1 MPSSYPLRRLSW
13 LTLALFLSYLAV
25 AMSLPVISLFVE
37 ARLGLGN
44 AAGGLAVGIAFLSTI
59 LTRGLAGRRADALG
73 GGRVMREGLWIYAAA
88 SLVCLA
94 SGWGGLGRGPAFG
107 VLLAGR
113 LVLGVGE
120 SLTLVGMITWGIG
133 LAGQAQAGRF
143 LALMGAGMYGSFV
156 LGGPLGLA
164 AYQAGGF
171 GATMAGCA
179 LAPLVG
185 LAMVALVPAVAPA
198 ARPRETRF
206 LAVLGRV
213 WRHGSIV
220 GLQGVGFAAIG
231 AFQALLFAARG
242 WPHAGAGLACFGVGF
257 VLLRVA
263 GPRLLERWG
272 SRRLVFA
279 SLAVEAAG
287 QLLLWTAPAPL
298 PAILG
303 SLLTGAGCSMIYPAM
318 GAEVV
323 GLVPVALRGTA
334 MGAFSA
340 FQDVA
345 YGATGPL
352 AGLAADRFGQ
362 PVVFL
367 IGAAAAGLG
376 IGLLGA
382 LPRGRGAGGP
392 E

>member
-1 MPSSYPLRRLSW
+1 MPSSYPLRRLLW
-13 LTLALFLSYLAV
+13 LTLALFLSYLTV
-25 AMSLPVISLFVE
+25 AMSLPVISLFVD

-94 SGWGGLGRGPAFG
+94 SGWGSLGRGPAFG

-120 SLTLVGMITWGIG
+120 SLTLVGMISWGIG

-143 LALMGAGMYGSFV
+143 LALMGAGMYGAFV

-171 GATMAGCA
+171 AATMAGCA
-179 LAPLVG
+179 LAPVVG

-213 WRHGSIV
+213 WRHGGIV

-257 VLLRVA
+257 VMLRVA

-272 SRRLVFA
+272 ARRLVFA
-279 SLAVEAAG
+279 SLGVEAAG

-352 AGLAADRFGQ
+352 AGLAADHFGQ

-367 IGAAAAGLG
+367 IGAVAAGLG
-376 IGLLGA
+376 IGLLA
-382 LPRGRGAGGP
+382 VSYTHLTLPTKA
-392 E
+392 